1 MSTISAIEFNI
12 LLHSNRFEICVLSLY
27 MAELTYSTSL
37 IRPNTTKKRKISEEQ
52 KISIITHDIDR
63 VDLSDE
69 EPIIQSDSNIF
80 TASGKYRNY
89 DANV

>member
-1 MSTISAIEFNI
+1 
-12 LLHSNRFEICVLSLY
+12 

-37 IRPNTTKKRKISEEQ
+37 IRPNNTKKRKISEEQ

-89 DANV
+89 DVNV